1 MVDRRDWAGWLQG
14 PRKSLESQGIELGYP
29 GERLGAPESGSDS
42 IARFG
47 RRILALIIDWASAL
61 LLATFFRDTFGL
73 KVELDIFT
81 LLVFFLHTWLFIAFF
96 GGSFGHRIMGIK
108 IRTLSGKRI
117 SIFQAAL
124 RQLLVC
130 LVIPPVI
137 YDRDQRGLHDKAT
150 KLVAVRS

>member
-14 PRKSLESQGIELGYP
+14 PRKSLESQGIDLGYP
-29 GERLGAPESGSDS
+29 GQRLGAPETGPGA

-47 RRILALIIDWASAL
+47 GRIVALMIDWISAI
-61 LLATFFRDTFGL
+61 LLARALRDL
-73 KVELDIFT
+73 IELEFDLDLLT
-81 LLVFFLHTWLFIAFF
+81 LLVFFLHTWLFITFF
-96 GGSFGHRIMGIK
+96 GGTFGHRIMK
-108 IRTLSGKRI
+108 MQIRTLSGKRV
-117 SIFQAAL
+117 SILQSAI

-150 KLVAVRS
+150 RLILVKI